1 MQSSVWIR
9 QFNPRQTRQATWGDL
24 RDELAYPYNSLSTT
38 QEDTVSL
45 LRAMGMDVR
54 SYPSNLTL
62 KKWSPS
68 EAGSHLHKW
77 KKKLRAAF
85 GVKDISKGRQ
95 PVSRVAVQ
103 TANPAMVP
111 QPETP
116 AKVDEGCRDFSDN
129 VFSKGEESPYF
140 QGSHMVTPRSA
151 SRARRLADDC
161 DGSHA
166 GRSAPMS
173 SRGTRGRRSSNRHDD
188 NSSDSNYDVWDQVDE
203 SPREELVRQM
213 DALCATNTSDSDPR
227 LELALHTPLDR
238 IKLKSDNSMQWLKT
252 FAFKMKGTWTRPDEW
267 CAAFEQSLRDAFINY
282 YCTQYK
288 QSPAARYYAATR
300 ERKEHICDYLNRL
313 NGGKNDS
320 SPEALLNR
328 SGPKGTPTVAATLEA
343 EEKAGRNKTART
355 VATGWTPTVGIV
367 APTAVA
373 SDASKTDSARILD
386 VYRG

>member
-267 CAAFEQSLRDAFINY
+267 CAAFEQSLRDGAIHWFRQLPKRLVGNGS
-282 YCTQYK
+282 CCLKRSSTTTVH
-288 QSPAARYYAATR
+288 STNSRRRHATT
-300 ERKEHICDYLNRL
+300 LRL
-313 NGGKNDS
+313 VNAKS
-320 SPEALLNR
+320 TS
-328 SGPKGTPTVAATLEA
+328 AT
-343 EEKAGRNKTART
+343 T
-355 VATGWTPTVGIV
+355 
-367 APTAVA
+367 
-373 SDASKTDSARILD
+373 
-386 VYRG
+386 